1 MTVRAGALLLL
12 LGCVAAADER
22 TLERPAPG
30 EPAPAF
36 EAPATTGA
44 PVSLASFKGRRSVV
58 LAFFPKAFTP
68 G

>member
-1 MTVRAGALLLL
+1 VTARAAALLLL
-12 LGCVAAADER
+12 GGVAVAGQTPAA
-22 TLERPAPG
+22 RPAPG

-36 EAPATTGA
+36 EAPATTGGTLT
-44 PVSLASFKGRRSVV
+44 LASFKGKQTVV